1 MLNLIIVVA
10 VVLIIAVAFT
20 AYRVTALVDV
30 VKKDKKQEGE
40 GLEVPTKS
48 NTWQAILGML
58 FLVFGVAGFFYF
70 SITEADVYNLPI
82 ASEHGVIVEDLF
94 AITLYIT
101 VFVFVVTQIFLF
113 GFGWKYRYKKT
124 NTATY
129 YPHNNKLELIWTIV
143 PAIVLAVLIIS
154 GLKQWN
160 KITGPAPEGSEVV
173 EVMGYQYAWAFRYP
187 GKDKQLGDYDFK
199 MIDAIN
205 AVGIDLGDQNAHDD
219 FMATQLVIPKGK
231 PVHLQIRG
239 RDVIHSVYNPHFRL
253 QMNAVPGM
261 PTRFWFVPSKS
272 TAEMREITGNPE
284 FNYELV
290 CNKICGK
297 GHYSMKGIITVLE
310 QDEYDSWYKE
320 SQENTFLKQNP
331 TYISKVP
338 ENLKEA
344 AKIASGIENISEKQK
359 VTAAFSSSK

>member
-10 VVLIIAVAFT
+10 LVLIVAVAFT

-30 VKKDKKQEGE
+30 VKKGKKQEGE
-40 GLEVPTKS
+40 GVEVPKS
-48 NTWQAILGML
+48 NTWQAILGIL
-58 FLVFGVAGFFYF
+58 FLVFGIGGFFYF

-82 ASEHGVIVEDLF
+82 ASEHGVVVEDLF
-94 AITLYIT
+94 AITMYIT

-113 GFGWKYRYKKT
+113 GFGWKYRYKKE
-124 NTATY
+124 NKATY

-154 GLKQWN
+154 GLKEWN
-160 KITGPAPEGSEVV
+160 AITGPAPEESEVV

-187 GKDKQLGDYDFK
+187 GKDKELGDYDFR

-261 PTRFWFVPSKS
+261 PTRFWFVPTKS
-272 TAEMREITGNPE
+272 TAEMREITGNPD

-310 QDEYDSWYKE
+310 EDEYESWYKE

-331 TYISKVP
+331 SYISKVP
-338 ENLKEA
+338 DNLKEA
-344 AKIASGIENISEKQK
+344 AKIASGIENITEKQTV
-359 VTAAFSSSK
+359 VTALSSSK